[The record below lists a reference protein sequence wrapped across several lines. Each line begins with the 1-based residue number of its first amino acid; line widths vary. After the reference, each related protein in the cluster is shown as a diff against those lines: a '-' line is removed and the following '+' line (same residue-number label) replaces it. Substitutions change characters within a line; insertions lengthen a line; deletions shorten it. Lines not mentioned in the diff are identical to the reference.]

1 MLNPPDWPIRK
12 TLNLLVLCSL
22 LPAMGAML
30 FFGWLDVKNDEEVLG
45 RQVSYMADSLGELK
59 YRQAESCRLLLGS
72 LAEVDIV
79 QQADAKA
86 ATTLFRRILE
96 NTPLRA
102 NLALALPD
110 GRVCASAAPSSPEVG
125 LGALKVFADA
135 VRTKRFSAG
144 EFAVSPVTGV
154 DAFHYAM
161 PVFDGEKLSGV
172 LFVALPLQ
180 GADDLSSQIASVEG
194 ARVSLF
200 DHTLRRIHRVPE
212 DPRLYRG
219 MPAPSGV
226 AKLLGDFQEDRGR
239 FVAVGGDG
247 ARVLYGF
254 RRLRLAP
261 EEPVYLTILVGV
273 PVPSLGQALAG
284 RLGQSLLLVGGVL
297 FLALA
302 VSRLLSEKSVGQG
315 MDRLT
320 AAADTLA
327 SGDSS
332 VRVGEMRACSE
343 LIRFG
348 RTFDHM
354 MDELAL
360 RENALHNGREQ
371 LAAILDSASDGIYG
385 VDQDARITF
394 ANPAALAMLGYQSVD
409 QVLGRDDHSL
419 IHHTRRSGKG
429 YPVWKCPV
437 RRVLRNGQTATRD
450 DEVFWTSEG
459 AYFSVEYTVSP
470 IRNGEVIRGAVV
482 AFRDITERLRVRN
495 ELMRHREHLEVLVE
509 ERTAKLEQ
517 TGQALKMLT
526 LAIEQSPVSVVI
538 TDRKGRIQ
546 YVNPRFCETT
556 GYSMEE
562 CLGNRAGM
570 VKSGRHAED
579 FYQDLWATIADGKT
593 WKGDFVNRKKNGE
606 LFWESASIA
615 PILDEQGDITHFMA
629 VKLDITLKKQAEA
642 ALRDK
647 QKYLST
653 LLSSINTGILLV
665 DRATHLVVDV
675 NPAAELLLGAGKV
688 ELLGKDYR
696 PFFPADQPLPTTGW
710 DLGENGASHE
720 VSLTSRRGEHV
731 PALVA
736 TLPLEIGGQGCLLLT
751 LLDITERKRMEE
763 ELRCLAFTDA
773 LTGVNN
779 RRRFLELAQ
788 REMERAKRYGA
799 PFSYLTLDVDHF
811 KSINDAYGH
820 DQGDLVLKSLAN
832 NCLKALR
839 DTDIFGRLGGEEFGA
854 VLIESTAQE
863 AMFAAARLLKAA
875 SEDRFDVEGRPVGY
889 TVSIGVCSWREGED
903 SLSEIMRRADK
914 ALYEAKA
921 QGRNRAVTC

>member
-30 FFGWLDVKNDEEVLG
+30 FFGWLDVKNEEENLG
-45 RQVSYMADSLGELK
+45 RQMVYMADSLGEIK
-59 YRQAESCRLLLGS
+59 FRQAESCRLLLGS

-79 QQADAKA
+79 RKVEPRAVTA
-86 ATTLFRRILE
+86 LFRRILE
-96 NTPLRA
+96 NTPLKA

-110 GRVCASAAPSSPEVG
+110 GRVCASAAPCAPEVS
-125 LGALKVFADA
+125 LGNLKVFADA
-135 VRTKRFSAG
+135 VRTKAFSAG
-144 EFAVSPVTGV
+144 EFALSPVTGI

-161 PVFDGEKLSGV
+161 PVFDGVNLSGV

-180 GADDLSSQIASVEG
+180 GTDDLSSQIASTDG
-194 ARVSLF
+194 ARVALL
-200 DHTLRRIHRVPE
+200 DHVLRRIHRVPE
-212 DPRLYRG
+212 NPLLMRG
-219 MPAPSGV
+219 MPAPPSV
-226 AKLLGDFQEDRGR
+226 TKRLGDTGEERGR

-247 ARVLYGF
+247 ERVLYGF

-261 EEPVYLTILVGV
+261 GEPVYLTILVGA
-273 PVPSLGQALAG
+273 PVPSLMQALTG
-284 RLGQSLLLVGGVL
+284 RLGQSLLLVGAVL
-297 FLALA
+297 VLALA
-302 VSRLLSEKSVGQG
+302 VSRLLSEKSVGEG

-327 SGDSS
+327 AGDTA

-354 MDELAL
+354 MDELASREHAL
-360 RENALHNGREQ
+360 RDGREQ
-371 LAAILDSASDGIYG
+371 LAAILDSASDGVYG
-385 VDQDARITF
+385 VDQDAKITF
-394 ANPAALAMLGYQSVD
+394 ANPAALTMLGYADVT
-409 QVLGRDDHSL
+409 QVLGRDDHTL
-419 IHHTRRSGKG
+419 IHHTRRSGKA
-429 YPVWKCPV
+429 YPVWKCPI
-437 RRVLRNGQTATRD
+437 RWVLQNGRPTTRD
-450 DEVFWTSEG
+450 DEVFWTAQG
-459 AYFSVEYTVSP
+459 MYFSVEYTVSP
-470 IRNGEVIRGAVV
+470 IRDGETIRGAVV
-482 AFRDITERLRVRN
+482 AFRDITERLRVQN
-495 ELMRHREHLEVLVE
+495 ELTRHREHLEVLVE
-509 ERTAKLEQ
+509 ERTAKLQ
-517 TGQALKMLT
+517 KAGQALKMLT

-538 TDRKGRIQ
+538 TDRKGRIE

-556 GYSMEE
+556 GYSMGE

-570 VKSGRHAED
+570 VRSGEHGED
-579 FYQDLWATIADGKT
+579 FYQDLWSTITSGKI
-593 WKGDFVNRKKNGE
+593 WKGDFVNRKKTGE
-606 LFWESASIA
+606 LFWENASIA
-615 PILDEQGDITHFMA
+615 PIFDENGQITHFMA
-629 VKLDITLKKQAEA
+629 VKLDITLKKQAEE

-675 NPAAELLLGAGKV
+675 NPSAELLLGAGKV
-688 ELLGKDYR
+688 ELLGKDSR
-696 PFFPADQPLPTTGW
+696 PFFPEAQPSPISGW
-710 DLGENGASHE
+710 DLRENGASRE
-720 VSLTSRRGEHV
+720 IILTNRRGEHV

-736 TLPLEIGGQGCLLLT
+736 TLPLEIGGRGCLLLT

-763 ELRCLAFTDA
+763 ELRSLAFTDA

-779 RRRFLELAQ
+779 RRRFLELAH
-788 REMERAKRYGA
+788 RELERAKRYGT

-820 DQGDLVLKSLAN
+820 EQGDQVLKSLAST
-832 NCLKALR
+832 CLKALR

-863 AMFAAARLLKAA
+863 ALSAATRLLKAA
-875 SEDRFDVEGRPVGY
+875 AKDRQEIDGHTVGY
-889 TVSIGVCSWREGED
+889 TVSIGVCSWRNGD
-903 SLSEIMRRADK
+903 DALSEIMRRADK

-921 QGRNRAVTC
+921 RGRNRVVTC